1 MGHIFIQKF
10 TLDIVAKF
18 VIVQNREIFLKHSNL
33 LENHYKELRSIIDFD
48 KLNKISTLYLMM
60 KIENTFPF
68 KL

>member
-33 LENHYKELRSIIDFD
+33 LENHYKELR
-48 KLNKISTLYLMM
+48 LVMG
-60 KIENTFPF
+60 
-68 KL
+68 